1 MRSGQL
7 PGFRPD
13 SIQTRKSALGFCAHH
28 YDTSFAA
35 LVLAGCDRTEHIGNL
50 KPRWIG
56 THHQQKP

>member
-1 MRSGQL
+1 VQV
-7 PGFRPD
+7 
-13 SIQTRKSALGFCAHH
+13 SIQTLKSALGFCAHH